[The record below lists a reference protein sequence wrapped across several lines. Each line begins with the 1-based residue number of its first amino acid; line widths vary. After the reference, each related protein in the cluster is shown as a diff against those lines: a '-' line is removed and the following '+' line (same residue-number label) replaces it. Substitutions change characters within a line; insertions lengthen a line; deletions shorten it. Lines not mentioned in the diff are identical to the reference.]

1 MRFGEGLRGSR
12 QFWNAR
18 RWELSDMIKQI
29 GSQGLVFFTFSS
41 ADLHW
46 PELHKLMPSNKDSTE
61 EAGSVKSNQQN
72 VIDNPHLAD
81 WFFCKRFELFFK
93 YVLKPQW
100 DLEDWWYRFEY
111 QHRGSIH
118 VHRIAKKRNAPIIEW
133 SRMKEDENIMNEVV
147 EYLKTINTTINPRFN
162 SHIPDRH
169 LCQKDRSK
177 LFDDQ
182 QDYIDLV
189 NKLQRHT
196 RYSPSYC
203 LRVNRDGKQSC
214 RFGFSKEITEQTT
227 VRDNGRDQPELITAR
242 NDPFINP
249 HSRLQLQGWRANV
262 DLKPILSIHAA
273 LQYISKYAS
282 KTEPRSTA
290 FLEILNQILSDGK
303 PDDQVLNPVQKLL
316 FHSIAEHD
324 ISA

>member
-1 MRFGEGLRGSR
+1 MRWRALQEGKVYVKQNLSDSQITIADIQKRIAQGDIHIADKIMRFGEGLRGSR

-46 PELHKLMPSNKDSTE
+46 PELHKLMPSNEDSTE

-72 VIDNPHLAD
+72 VIDNPHFAD

-118 VHRIAKKRNAPIIEW
+118 VHRIAKKRNASTIEW
-133 SRMKEDENIMNEVV
+133 SRMKEDNNIMNEIV
-147 EYLKTINTTINPRFN
+147 EYLKTINTIINPRLN

-169 LCQKDRSK
+169 PCQKDRSE

-182 QDYIDLV
+182 
-189 NKLQRHT
+189 
-196 RYSPSYC
+196 
-203 LRVNRDGKQSC
+203 
-214 RFGFSKEITEQTT
+214 
-227 VRDNGRDQPELITAR
+227 
-242 NDPFINP
+242 
-249 HSRLQLQGWRANV
+249 
-262 DLKPILSIHAA
+262 
-273 LQYISKYAS
+273 
-282 KTEPRSTA
+282 
-290 FLEILNQILSDGK
+290 
-303 PDDQVLNPVQKLL
+303 
-316 FHSIAEHD
+316 
-324 ISA
+324 